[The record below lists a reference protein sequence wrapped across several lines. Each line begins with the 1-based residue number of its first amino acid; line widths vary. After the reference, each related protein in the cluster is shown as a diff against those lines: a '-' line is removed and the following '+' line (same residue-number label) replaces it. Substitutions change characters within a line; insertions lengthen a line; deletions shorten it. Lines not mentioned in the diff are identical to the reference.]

1 MDQETEMLA
10 FKLFGSE
17 MDLWKID
24 KNKTTL
30 PEQKEVMKDEIKYL
44 KSKIDSN
51 SVMWND
57 LMRQLEL
64 LKEERDELLF

>member
-1 MDQETEMLA
+1 MLA

-17 MDLWKID
+17 MDLRKLD
-24 KNKTTL
+24 KNKATL

-44 KSKIDSN
+44 KNKIDSN
-51 SVMWND
+51 TVMRND

-64 LKEERDELLF
+64 LKEE